1 MNYARSSPEAFIAE
15 ITPAMAKEML
25 ATSTGN
31 RKLRGW
37 YVSQLASAMHR
48 GEWRV
53 TSQGIGFCT
62 NGHLKDAHHRLSAC
76 IQSGVT
82 IESLIVLGLRDDAY
96 QVIDTGMMRTYGDR
110 LDLDKRVAEVIRLG
124 CQHVY
129 SNARPS
135 VDQIKPFIDAGFA
148 KSVQSLVEYCG
159 TSRRYYTSAPMKLA
173 AVATVMNG
181 GDCGY
186 VYDQYR
192 ALANFDI
199 ECMSRSAQA
208 LVKQVQSNQICAGEA
223 GDTLARGLKVFDKER
238 AMLTKIQCSAADATT
253 AIAMVKAILLS
264 II

>member
-1 MNYARSSPEAFIAE
+1 VNYAREKPEAFIAE
-15 ITPAMAKEML
+15 ITPAVAREML

-37 YVSQLASAMHR
+37 YVSQLASAMRR
-48 GEWRV
+48 GEWRI
-53 TSQGIGFCT
+53 TSQGIGFCVS
-62 NGHLKDAHHRLSAC
+62 GHLKDAHHRLNAC
-76 IQSGVT
+76 IESGVSFDS
-82 IESLIVLGLRDDAY
+82 IVVLGLRDDAY

-110 LDLDKRVAEVIRLG
+110 LDLDKRIAEVVRLG
-124 CQHVY
+124 CQYVY
-129 SNARPS
+129 GDARPS
-135 VDQIKPFIDAGFA
+135 VDQIKPFIDAGFS
-148 KSVQSLVEYCG
+148 KSVQSLIEYCG

-208 LVKQVQSNQICAGEA
+208 LVKQVQSGQIHAA
-223 GDTLARGLKVFDKER
+223 DSRDALARGFKVFDKER
-238 AMLTKIQCSAADATT
+238 ATMTKIQCSAADATT
-253 AIAMVKAILLS
+253 AVAMVKAILLS